1 MEARKVVLHE
11 TCIVAAGVLICLAV
25 MYGAFA
31 LAGYFDVKVLVGG
44 IVGALIAILNFF
56 FMAVSASNAM
66 DKAAE
71 QDVKA
76 GKAMLKMSR
85 VTRMLIMFVILA
97 VFAKSGIAN
106 PLACVLPLVFVRPV
120 LTVAEFFRKK

>member
-11 TCIVAAGVLICLAV
+11 TGIVAAGVLICLAV

-44 IVGALIAILNFF
+44 IVGAFIAILNFF

-85 VTRMLIMFVILA
+85 VTRMLIMFVTLA
-97 VFAKSGIAN
+97 VFVKSGIAN